1 MKKNSFVAMVL
12 GSISVLFFRT
22 GHVYDNRRWDRSCYC
37 G

>member
-22 GHVYDNRRWDRSCYC
+22 GHVYDNDMEQHDP
-37 G
+37 